1 MDEIKSREKQR
12 KQLARK
18 VCIHS
23 SHQTISVCQKPVLV
37 MDGKLDNV

>member
-23 SHQTISVCQKPVLV
+23 SHQTIFSLSETVLV